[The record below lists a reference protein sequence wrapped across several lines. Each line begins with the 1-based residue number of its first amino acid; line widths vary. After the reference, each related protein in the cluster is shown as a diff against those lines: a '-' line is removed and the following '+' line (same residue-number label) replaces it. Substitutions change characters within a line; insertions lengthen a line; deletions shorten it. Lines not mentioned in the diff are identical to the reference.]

1 MNASINCVKLQ
12 PEMNR
17 KSPMIPNRFLF
28 VLFLLL
34 SMTVFA
40 QSPVDVENMTDA
52 QVEQFLKEAEERG
65 LTQQEIEAAARLNG
79 YSAQDIAIIRERIER
94 LKSGEKPLNKETVGN
109 GKRMQLGEVAKRTDL
124 QVSDSTEV
132 GKNVEIYGRSIF
144 RNKNLSF
151 EPNLRLPTPPNY
163 TLGPDDELMIDITGY
178 AFQHYD
184 VKVSPEGT
192 IQLESLAPFQVSGL
206 TVEQAKAKIK
216 DRLKLLFGGLRNNSL
231 GLDVT
236 LGDVRSIQVNILG
249 EIEKPGTYTLS
260 AFSTP
265 LNALYLSG
273 GPTENGSFRTI
284 KVLRQNQLVQEV
296 DLYQLL
302 NSGQYTNLLLKDGDV
317 IFVPV
322 AERKVELEG
331 EVKRAMIYE
340 LKAEESLADA
350 IQYAGSFSEQAYT
363 KSVKITRYTGKEKK
377 LVTLSEEQ
385 FDDFLLKNGDH
396 IFIGAV
402 LDRVENQVEV
412 LGAVFR
418 PGTYAL
424 DEQIKTVGDLIKTA
438 EGLKEDAF
446 KSRVILRRENDN
458 LDAEIITLN
467 LMNSSDWEIPLKRED
482 ILIIK
487 SYSELRE
494 VRSVE
499 IKGAVVEPGE
509 YEFQENMSVN
519 DLIFMAGGLADGAE
533 KGNIEIARRV
543 KEGDLSSKNVE
554 ILPFD
559 TSDNL
564 VSMEL
569 TLRPFDQVYVRE
581 IANYEEQQI
590 VKIVGQVKY
599 PGEYVIQNR
608 GETIADLVARAGG
621 LLKEAYV
628 EGAKFY
634 KEEKLVALD
643 LKNVLGTT
651 NKIGN
656 LVLQEGDS
664 LFIPKKMD
672 YVFVR
677 GQVLN
682 PTIVAYDPAF
692 DFNDYIAQAGGY
704 TDSAYVRKAYVR
716 YANGLTDRTR
726 SFLGIKDRPS
736 PARGMEIVVPTRVK
750 YRWTPAERIA
760 VSSALVSI
768 AAIMVTIVR
777 LL

>member
-1 MNASINCVKLQ
+1 MKLRRILAS
-12 PEMNR
+12 
-17 KSPMIPNRFLF
+17 
-28 VLFLLL
+28 LLL
-34 SMTVFA
+34 FTSLIVSA
-40 QSPVDVENMTDA
+40 QSPVDVNSVTDA

-65 LTQQEIEAAARLNG
+65 LSEQEIEAAARMNG
-79 YSAQDIAIIRERIER
+79 YSAEDIAIIRERIER
-94 LKSGEKPLNKETVGN
+94 LKSGENTLNKETVGD
-109 GKRMQLGEVAKRTDL
+109 GKREQLGEVAERTDL
-124 QVSDSTEV
+124 QVDDKTEV
-132 GKNVEIYGRSIF
+132 GKKTEIYGRSIF
-144 RNKNLSF
+144 RNKNLTF
-151 EPNLRLPTPPNY
+151 EPNLRLPTPVNY
-163 TLGPDDELMIDITGY
+163 TLGPDDELKIDITGY

-184 VKVSPEGT
+184 AKVSPEGT

-206 TVEQAKAKIK
+206 TIEQVKAKIK

-231 GLDVT
+231 SLNVT

-273 GPTENGSFRTI
+273 GPTVNGSFRTI

-302 NSGQYTNLLLKDGDV
+302 SSGEYTNLLLKDGDV

-340 LKAEESLADA
+340 LKAEESLADV
-350 IQYAGSFSEQAYT
+350 IQYAGNFSEQAYT

-377 LVTLSEEQ
+377 LVTLEEKQ
-385 FDDFLLKNGDH
+385 YADFLLKNGDH
-396 IFIGAV
+396 VFIGAV

-418 PGTYAL
+418 PGLYAL
-424 DEQIKTVGDLIKTA
+424 DDRLKTVGDLIKTA

-446 KSRVILRRENDN
+446 KTRAILRRENHN

-467 LMNSSDWEIPLKRED
+467 LMNSVDWAIPLQRED

-499 IKGAVVEPGE
+499 IKGAIVEPGE

-519 DLIFMAGGLADGAE
+519 DLIFMAGGFADGAE

-554 ILPFD
+554 IIPFD
-559 TSDNL
+559 TSDDL
-564 VSMEL
+564 ISKEL

-581 IANYEEQQI
+581 IANYEIQQS
-590 VKIVGQVKY
+590 VKITGQIKY

-643 LKNVLGTT
+643 LKNVLGTK

-672 YVFVR
+672 YVFVK

-704 TDSAYVRKAYVR
+704 TDSAYVKKAYVR
-716 YANGLTDRTR
+716 YANGLTDRTK
-726 SFLGIKDRPS
+726 SFMGIKDRPD
-736 PARGMEIVVPTRVK
+736 PARGMEIIVPTRNK

-768 AAIMVTIVR
+768 ATIMVTIVR

>member
-1 MNASINCVKLQ
+1 M
-12 PEMNR
+12 
-17 KSPMIPNRFLF
+17 
-28 VLFLLL
+28 L
-34 SMTVFA
+34 SLTALA
-40 QSPVDVENMTDA
+40 QSPVDIENVTDA

-65 LTQQEIEAAARLNG
+65 LTEQEIEAAARLNG
-79 YSAQDIAIIRERIER
+79 YSAQDIAMIRERIER
-94 LKSGEKPLNKETVGN
+94 LKSGENTLNKETVSN
-109 GKRMQLGEVAKRTDL
+109 GKREQLGEVAKRIDL
-124 QVSDSTEV
+124 QVDDSTEV
-132 GKNVEIYGRSIF
+132 GKKTEVYGRSIF
-144 RNKNLSF
+144 RNQNLTF

-206 TVEQAKAKIK
+206 TIEQAKAKIK

-231 GLDVT
+231 GLDVS

-273 GPTENGSFRTI
+273 GPTVNGSFRTI

-302 NSGQYTNLLLKDGDV
+302 NFGQYTNLLLKDGDV

-350 IQYAGSFSEQAYT
+350 IHYAGKFSEQAYT

-377 LVTLSEEQ
+377 LVTLEERRYN
-385 FDDFLLKNGDH
+385 DFLLKNGDH
-396 IFIGAV
+396 VFIGAV
-402 LDRVENQVEV
+402 LDRIENQVEV

-424 DEQIKTVGDLIKTA
+424 DEQLKTVGDLIKTA

-446 KSRVILRRENDN
+446 KTRVILRRENDN

-467 LMNSSDWEIPLKRED
+467 LTNSADWDLPLKRED

-499 IKGAVVEPGE
+499 IKGAIVEPGE

-554 ILPFD
+554 IIPFD
-559 TSDNL
+559 TRDDL
-564 VSMEL
+564 ISMEL
-569 TLRPFDQVYVRE
+569 ILRPFDQVFVRE
-581 IANYEEQQI
+581 MANYEVQQS
-590 VKIVGQVKY
+590 VKITGQVKY

-664 LFIPKKMD
+664 LYIPKKMD

-692 DFNDYIAQAGGY
+692 EFNDYIAQAGGY

-726 SFLGIKDRPS
+726 SFLGIKDRPE

-760 VSSALVSI
+760 VSSAMVSI
-768 AAIMVTIVR
+768 ATIMVTILR
-777 LL
+777 IL

>member
-1 MNASINCVKLQ
+1 MMQS
-12 PEMNR
+12 
-17 KSPMIPNRFLF
+17 RFLF
-28 VLFLLL
+28 VLFIML
-34 SMTVFA
+34 SLTALA
-40 QSPVDVENMTDA
+40 QSPVDIENVTDA

-65 LTQQEIEAAARLNG
+65 LTEQEIEAAARLNG
-79 YSAQDIAIIRERIER
+79 YSAQEIAMIRERIER
-94 LKSGEKPLNKETVGN
+94 LKSGENTLNKETVSD
-109 GKRMQLGEVAKRTDL
+109 GKREQLGEVAKRTDL
-124 QVSDSTEV
+124 QVDDKTEV
-132 GKNVEIYGRSIF
+132 GKKTEIYGRSIF
-144 RNKNLSF
+144 RNQNLTF

-192 IQLESLAPFQVSGL
+192 IQLESLSPFQVSGL
-206 TVEQAKAKIK
+206 TIEQAKVKIK

-273 GPTENGSFRTI
+273 GPTVNGSFRTI

-350 IQYAGSFSEQAYT
+350 IQYAGNFSEQAYT
-363 KSVKITRYTGKEKK
+363 NSVKITRYTGKEKK
-377 LVTLSEEQ
+377 LVTLGEEQ

-424 DEQIKTVGDLIKTA
+424 EEELKTVGDLIKIA

-446 KSRVILRRENDN
+446 KTRVILRRENDH
-458 LDAEIITLN
+458 LDTEIITLN
-467 LMNSSDWEIPLKRED
+467 LMNSTDWEIPLKRED

-499 IKGAVVEPGE
+499 IKGAIVEPGE

-554 ILPFD
+554 IIPFD
-559 TSDNL
+559 TSDDL
-564 VSMEL
+564 ISMEL

-608 GETIADLVARAGG
+608 GETIADLVSRAGG
-621 LLKEAYV
+621 LLKGAYV

-643 LKNVLGTT
+643 LKNVLSSA

-672 YVFVR
+672 YVFVK

-692 DFNDYIAQAGGY
+692 EFKDYIAQAGGY

-726 SFLGIKDRPS
+726 SFLGIKDRPET
-736 PARGMEIVVPTRVK
+736 ARGMEIVVPTRTK
-750 YRWTPAERIA
+750 YRWTAAERIA
-760 VSSALVSI
+760 VSSAMVSI
-768 AAIMVTIVR
+768 ATIMVTIVR
-777 LL
+777 IL

>member
-1 MNASINCVKLQ
+1 DQ
-12 PEMNR
+12 
-17 KSPMIPNRFLF
+17 
-28 VLFLLL
+28 
-34 SMTVFA
+34 
-40 QSPVDVENMTDA
+40 
-52 QVEQFLKEAEERG
+52 
-65 LTQQEIEAAARLNG
+65 
-79 YSAQDIAIIRERIER
+79 
-94 LKSGEKPLNKETVGN
+94 
-109 GKRMQLGEVAKRTDL
+109 
-124 QVSDSTEV
+124 
-132 GKNVEIYGRSIF
+132 
-144 RNKNLSF
+144 
-151 EPNLRLPTPPNY
+151 
-163 TLGPDDELMIDITGY
+163 LMIDITGY

-184 VKVSPEGT
+184 VKISPEGT
-192 IQLESLAPFQVSGL
+192 IQLESLSPFQVSGL
-206 TVEQAKAKIK
+206 TIEQAKAKIK

-273 GPTENGSFRTI
+273 GPTVNGSFRTI

-302 NSGQYTNLLLKDGDV
+302 SSGQYTNLLLKDGDV

-350 IQYAGSFSEQAYT
+350 IQYAGNFSEQAYT
-363 KSVKITRYTGKEKK
+363 KTVKITRYTGKEKK
-377 LVTLSEEQ
+377 LVTLEEKQ
-385 FDDFLLKNGDH
+385 YNDFLLKNGDH
-396 IFIGAV
+396 VFIGAV

-418 PGTYAL
+418 PGSYAL
-424 DEQIKTVGDLIKTA
+424 DEQLKTVGDLIKTA

-446 KSRVILRRENDN
+446 KTRVILRRENDN

-467 LMNSSDWEIPLKRED
+467 LMNSADWETPLKRED

-487 SYSELRE
+487 TYSELRE

-499 IKGAVVEPGE
+499 IKGAIVEPGE

-554 ILPFD
+554 IIPFD
-559 TSDNL
+559 TNE
-564 VSMEL
+564 EL
-569 TLRPFDQVYVRE
+569 KSISGKLILKPFDQVFVRE
-581 IANYEEQQI
+581 IANYEVQQS
-590 VKIVGQVKY
+590 VKITGQVKY

-664 LFIPKKMD
+664 LYIPKKMD
-672 YVFVR
+672 YVFVK

-692 DFNDYIAQAGGY
+692 EFNDYIAQAGGY

-726 SFLGIKDRPS
+726 SFLGIKNRPS
-736 PARGMEIVVPTRVK
+736 TARGMEIVVPTRVK

-760 VSSALVSI
+760 VSSAMVSI
-768 AAIMVTIVR
+768 ATIMVTIIR
-777 LL
+777 IL

>member
-1 MNASINCVKLQ
+1 MMQS
-12 PEMNR
+12 
-17 KSPMIPNRFLF
+17 RFLF
-28 VLFLLL
+28 VLFIML
-34 SMTVFA
+34 SLTALA
-40 QSPVDVENMTDA
+40 QSPVDIENVTDA

-65 LTQQEIEAAARLNG
+65 LTEQEIEAAARLNG
-79 YSAQDIAIIRERIER
+79 YSAQDIAMIRERIER
-94 LKSGEKPLNKETVGN
+94 LKSGENTLNKETVSD
-109 GKRMQLGEVAKRTDL
+109 GKREQLGEVAKRIDL
-124 QVSDSTEV
+124 QVDDSTEV
-132 GKNVEIYGRSIF
+132 GKKTEVYGRSIF
-144 RNKNLSF
+144 RNQNLTF

-192 IQLESLAPFQVSGL
+192 IQLESLSPFQVSGL
-206 TVEQAKAKIK
+206 TIEQAKAKIK

-273 GPTENGSFRTI
+273 GPTVNGSFRTI

-350 IQYAGSFSEQAYT
+350 ILYAGNFSEQAYT
-363 KSVKITRYTGKEKK
+363 NSVKITRYTGKEKK
-377 LVTLSEEQ
+377 LVTLGEEQ

-424 DEQIKTVGDLIKTA
+424 DEELKTVGDLIKIA

-446 KSRVILRRENDN
+446 KTRVILRRENDH
-458 LDAEIITLN
+458 LDTEIITLN
-467 LMNSSDWEIPLKRED
+467 LMNSTDWEIPLKRED

-499 IKGAVVEPGE
+499 IKGAIVEPGE

-543 KEGDLSSKNVE
+543 KEGDLFSKNVQ

-559 TSDNL
+559 TNDDL
-564 VSMEL
+564 ISMEL

-581 IANYEEQQI
+581 IANYEKQQI

-608 GETIADLVARAGG
+608 GETIADLVTRAGG
-621 LLKEAYV
+621 LLKGAYV

-634 KEEKLVALD
+634 KEGKLLALD
-643 LKNVLGTT
+643 LKNVLSSA

-672 YVFVR
+672 YVFVK

-692 DFNDYIAQAGGY
+692 EFNDYIAQAGGY

-736 PARGMEIVVPTRVK
+736 AARGMEIVVPTRVK

-760 VSSALVSI
+760 VSSAMVSI
-768 AAIMVTIVR
+768 ATIMVTIVR
-777 LL
+777 LF

>member
-1 MNASINCVKLQ
+1 MN
-12 PEMNR
+12 P
-17 KSPMIPNRFLF
+17 KSPMIPNRFLI
-28 VLFLLL
+28 VLFLFL
-34 SMTVFA
+34 SLSALA
-40 QSPVDVENMTDA
+40 QLPVDVENITDA

-65 LTQQEIEAAARLNG
+65 LTQQEIEAAAQLKG
-79 YSAQDIAIIRERIER
+79 YSASDIAIIRERIER
-94 LKSGEKPLNKETVGN
+94 IKSGENALNKKN
-109 GKRMQLGEVAKRTDL
+109 LNQGKREQLGEVAKRTNL
-124 QVSDSTEV
+124 QVSDTTEV
-132 GKNVEIYGRSIF
+132 GKKTEIYGRSIF
-144 RNKNLSF
+144 RNQNLTF

-163 TLGPDDELMIDITGY
+163 TLGPEDQLMIDITGY

-184 VKVSPEGT
+184 VKISPEGT
-192 IQLESLAPFQVSGL
+192 IQLESLSPFQVSGL
-206 TVEQAKAKIK
+206 TIEQAKAKIK

-273 GPTENGSFRTI
+273 GPTVNGSFRTI

-302 NSGQYTNLLLKDGDV
+302 SFGQYTNLLLKDGDV

-340 LKAEESLADA
+340 LKAEESFADA
-350 IQYAGSFSEQAYT
+350 IQYAGNFSEQAYT
-363 KSVKITRYTGKEKK
+363 KSVKITRYTGREKK
-377 LVTLSEEQ
+377 LVTLDEKQ
-385 FDDFLLKNGDH
+385 YNDFLLKNGDH
-396 IFIGAV
+396 VFIGAV

-418 PGTYAL
+418 PGSYAL
-424 DEQIKTVGDLIKTA
+424 DEQLKTVGDLIKTA

-446 KSRVILRRENDN
+446 KTRAILRRENNN

-499 IKGAVVEPGE
+499 IKGAIVEPGE

-554 ILPFD
+554 IIPFGTRD
-559 TSDNL
+559 DLISK
-564 VSMEL
+564 EL
-569 TLRPFDQVYVRE
+569 TLRPFDQIYVRE
-581 IANYEEQQI
+581 IANYEKQQI

-608 GETIADLVARAGG
+608 GETIADLVTRAGG
-621 LLKEAYV
+621 LLKGVYV

-634 KEEKLVALD
+634 KEGKLVALD
-643 LKNVLGTT
+643 LKNVLSSA

-672 YVFVR
+672 YVFVK

-692 DFNDYIAQAGGY
+692 EFNDYIAQAGGY

-726 SFLGIKDRPS
+726 SFLGIKNRPS
-736 PARGMEIVVPTRVK
+736 TARGMEIVVPTRVK

-760 VSSALVSI
+760 VSSAMVSI
-768 AAIMVTIVR
+768 ATIMVTIVR
-777 LL
+777 LF

>member
-1 MNASINCVKLQ
+1 M
-12 PEMNR
+12 
-17 KSPMIPNRFLF
+17 
-28 VLFLLL
+28 L
-34 SMTVFA
+34 SLTALA
-40 QSPVDVENMTDA
+40 QSPVDIENVTDA

-65 LTQQEIEAAARLNG
+65 LTEQEIEAAARLNG
-79 YSAQDIAIIRERIER
+79 YSAQDIAMIRERIER
-94 LKSGEKPLNKETVGN
+94 LKSGENTLNKETVSD
-109 GKRMQLGEVAKRTDL
+109 GKREQLGEVAKRIDL
-124 QVSDSTEV
+124 QVDDSTEV
-132 GKNVEIYGRSIF
+132 GKKTEVYGRSIF
-144 RNKNLSF
+144 RNQNLTF

-192 IQLESLAPFQVSGL
+192 IQLESLSPFQVSGL
-206 TVEQAKAKIK
+206 TIEQAKAKIK

-273 GPTENGSFRTI
+273 GPTVNGSFRTI

-350 IQYAGSFSEQAYT
+350 ILYAGNFSEQAYT
-363 KSVKITRYTGKEKK
+363 NSVKITRYTGKEKK
-377 LVTLSEEQ
+377 LVTLGEEQ

-424 DEQIKTVGDLIKTA
+424 DEELKTVGDLIKIA

-446 KSRVILRRENDN
+446 KTRVILRRENDH
-458 LDAEIITLN
+458 LDTEIITLN
-467 LMNSSDWEIPLKRED
+467 LMNSTDWEIPLKRED

-499 IKGAVVEPGE
+499 IKGAIVEPGE

-543 KEGDLSSKNVE
+543 KEGDLFSKNVQ

-559 TSDNL
+559 TNDDL
-564 VSMEL
+564 ISMEL

-581 IANYEEQQI
+581 IANYEKQQI

-608 GETIADLVARAGG
+608 GETIADLVTRAGG
-621 LLKEAYV
+621 LLKGAYV

-634 KEEKLVALD
+634 KEGKLLALD
-643 LKNVLGTT
+643 LKNVLSSA

-672 YVFVR
+672 YVFVK

-692 DFNDYIAQAGGY
+692 EFNDYIAQAGGY

-736 PARGMEIVVPTRVK
+736 AARGMEIVVPTRVK

-760 VSSALVSI
+760 VSSAMVSI
-768 AAIMVTIVR
+768 ATIMVTIVR
-777 LL
+777 LF